1 MKHLSRADEK
11 LGFDPKRGKQAERRA
26 AQRQSRKPILSPR
39 PFSNPLPSTEEDSR
53 PPSHYYTD
61 ASGA

>member
-39 PFSNPLPSTEEDSR
+39 PCIHNSR
-53 PPSHYYTD
+53 PFICHRNFTKPRLR
-61 ASGA
+61 ANMA